1 MTGKPLWSGEVG
13 HNKSRGNDG
22 SGRLLKK
29 KRRKKEKKKKKKE
42 PYDVCNLWNLRNST
56 GYIRHKAQA
65 PFVVLHSDQTLSL
78 RYRKRTSTTT
88 TTVFYLFINY
98 YHYLYLRGVGN

>member
-1 MTGKPLWSGEVG
+1 MTGKPLWSGLAITSLVVTMAA
-13 HNKSRGNDG
+13 DG
-22 SGRLLKK
+22 SWKK
-29 KRRKKEKKKKKKE
+29 KEEKKKKKKE

-78 RYRKRTSTTT
+78 RYHKRMSTTT